1 MISDRDSIALD
12 EAVNFSGKNKLVYGI
27 IFMKNWVLERLA
39 ANFPVPSGRVFLHR
53 LRGIHIGKNVYI
65 GYDVIFDRIHPEMI
79 TIEDY
84 VEIGD
89 RCIISA
95 HSRGSLLLR
104 DKYPR
109 TVNPVTIRQG
119 VWMAPGCIVLQGVE
133 IGEKT
138 VIGTGAVV
146 TKSIPANCVAV
157 GVPARVI
164 KKMDDSAVKKD
175 EPGQSVI
182 KTVAAPG
189 PAAKTI

>member
-53 LRGIHIGKNVYI
+53 LRGIRIGKNVYI

>member
-1 MISDRDSIALD
+1 MISDRDMIALD
-12 EAVNFSGKNKLVYGI
+12 EAVNFSGRNKFVYGI
-27 IFMKNWVLERLA
+27 IFMKNWILERLA
-39 ANFPVPSGRVFLHR
+39 ANFPVPCGRVFLHR

-95 HSRGSLLLR
+95 HSRGTLLLR

-109 TVNPVTIRQG
+109 TVNPVTIRKG

-146 TKSIPANCVAV
+146 NKSIPANCVAV

-164 KKMDDSAVKKD
+164 KRMDDSTAKKD
-175 EPGQSVI
+175 EPGQNTANFV
-182 KTVAAPG
+182 TTPRPV
-189 PAAKTI
+189 AKTA